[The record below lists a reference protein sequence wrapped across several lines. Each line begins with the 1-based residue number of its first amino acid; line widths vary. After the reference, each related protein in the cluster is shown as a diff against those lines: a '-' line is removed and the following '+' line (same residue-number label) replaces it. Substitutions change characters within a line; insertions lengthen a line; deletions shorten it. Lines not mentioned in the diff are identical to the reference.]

1 MIGMLKGING
11 AKGISL
17 NIKSI
22 RVKQGGSQIR
32 FWDKNKRKKIYY
44 RKIFWGQTHNGV
56 LHKCT

>member
-11 AKGISL
+11 AKGKTL

-22 RVKQGGSQIR
+22 RVIIGGNVNA

-44 RKIFWGQTHNGV
+44 RKIFWV
-56 LHKCT
+56 LVGH

>member
-32 FWDKNKRKKIYY
+32 FWDKIKRKKIYY
-44 RKIFWGQTHNGV
+44 RKIFWV
-56 LHKCT
+56 LVGHQGLRLYT

>member
-22 RVKQGGSQIR
+22 RVIIGGNVNAFR
-32 FWDKNKRKKIYY
+32 DKFKRKKIYF
-44 RKIFWGQTHNGV
+44 RKIFWV
-56 LHKCT
+56 LVGH

>member
-22 RVKQGGSQIR
+22 RVIIDQR
-32 FWDKNKRKKIYY
+32 YERLWDKNKRKKIYY
-44 RKIFWGQTHNGV
+44 RKIFWGLVGH
-56 LHKCT
+56 